1 MLRSTAASAAPPGYC
16 GVRRPLGSASVICG
30 VRPLVNL
37 ICEECGRQAD
47 VVAHAWRTVLTNE
60 DDGSTQT
67 ATYCP
72 ECARRE
78 FGDEENKPP
87 DEL

>member
-1 MLRSTAASAAPPGYC
+1 MCVACGFC
-16 GVRRPLGSASVICG
+16 GVRRPLSSASVICG
-30 VRPLVNL
+30 RAVTVKL

-47 VVAHAWRTVLTNE
+47 VVAHAWRTVLTLEE
-60 DDGSTQT
+60 DDSTQT

-78 FGDEENKPP
+78 FGDEEKKLPG
-87 DEL
+87 EL

>member
-1 MLRSTAASAAPPGYC
+1 M
-16 GVRRPLGSASVICG
+16 
-30 VRPLVNL
+30 NL
-37 ICEECGRQAD
+37 TCEECGRQAD
-47 VVAHAWRTVLTNE
+47 VVAHAWRTYLTYE
-60 DDGSTQT
+60 DDDSTET

-78 FGDEENKPP
+78 FGDEENKLA

>member
-1 MLRSTAASAAPPGYC
+1 M
-16 GVRRPLGSASVICG
+16 
-30 VRPLVNL
+30 NL

-60 DDGSTQT
+60 DDGSIQT

-78 FGDEENKPP
+78 FDDQETKLP

>member
-1 MLRSTAASAAPPGYC
+1 MKLT
-16 GVRRPLGSASVICG
+16 
-30 VRPLVNL
+30 
-37 ICEECGRQAD
+37 CEECGRQAD
-47 VVAHAWRTVLTNE
+47 LGAHAWRTYLTNE

-67 ATYCP
+67 ATYRP

-78 FGDEENKPP
+78 FGDEENKLR

>member
-1 MLRSTAASAAPPGYC
+1 MK
-16 GVRRPLGSASVICG
+16 
-30 VRPLVNL
+30 L

-47 VVAHAWRTVLTNE
+47 VVAHAWRTVLTLE
-60 DDGSTQT
+60 EDGSTQT

-78 FGDEENKPP
+78 FGDEEKKLPG
-87 DEL
+87 EL